1 MFNKDTRAV
10 LMNLLLLVELGDV
23 ILTFIQYGFKNS
35 HLMCTVP
42 FTSFRFHII
51 KKSIEK
57 NTRGEKNQSEVV
69 LNEQF
74 YIIIASLS
82 FFV

>member
-1 MFNKDTRAV
+1 
-10 LMNLLLLVELGDV
+10 
-23 ILTFIQYGFKNS
+23 
-35 HLMCTVP
+35 MCTVP

-74 YIIIASLS
+74 Y
-82 FFV
+82 